1 MSEEKAT
8 VEVVEEKKDKK
19 AEKAAAKEAKKAKK
33 QEAIKEAKADEK
45 PHRILNFLSKEYKG
59 ENAVMLFL
67 ALFAI
72 VLGVLI
78 VTGTLEIAEEYFLVG
93 LYKGKLF
100 AWILIGLAGISLLF
114 VIIPFYRPSMTE
126 IKHLKTPTKAEFLV
140 NVARTMIF
148 IVLMAAFFFLCD
160 LGLNPLM
167 ELIKK

>member
-1 MSEEKAT
+1 MSEER
-8 VEVVEEKKDKK
+8 ENKK
-19 AEKAAAKEAKKAKK
+19 AQKA
-33 QEAIKEAKADEK
+33 EAKAAKQAAREQALAEAKANEK
-45 PHRILNFLSKEYKG
+45 PHRILDFLSKEYRG

-72 VLGVLI
+72 VLGALI
-78 VTGTLEIAEEYFLVG
+78 VSGTLEIDEKYFLVG

-100 AWILIGLAGISLLF
+100 AWILIGLAAISLLF

-126 IKHLKTPTKAEFLV
+126 IKHLKTLTRAEFLV

-148 IVLMAAFFFLCD
+148 ILLMVAFFFVCD

>member
-1 MSEEKAT
+1 MSEERENKKAQRA
-8 VEVVEEKKDKK
+8 EAKAAKK
-19 AEKAAAKEAKKAKK
+19 AERQQAIEA
-33 QEAIKEAKADEK
+33 AKADEK
-45 PHRILNFLSKEYKG
+45 PHRILNFLSKEYRG

-72 VLGVLI
+72 VLGALI
-78 VTGTLEIAEEYFLVG
+78 VTGTLEIDEKYFLVG

-100 AWILIGLAGISLLF
+100 AWILIGLAAISLLF
-114 VIIPFYRPSMTE
+114 VVIPFYRPSMTE
-126 IKHLKTPTKAEFLV
+126 IKHLKTLSRAEFLI

-148 IVLMAAFFFLCD
+148 ILLMVAFFFVCD

>member
-1 MSEEKAT
+1 MSEER
-8 VEVVEEKKDKK
+8 ENKK
-19 AEKAAAKEAKKAKK
+19 AQRAEAKAAKQAARQQAIEA
-33 QEAIKEAKADEK
+33 AKADEK
-45 PHRILNFLSKEYKG
+45 PHRILNFLSKEYRG

-72 VLGVLI
+72 VLGALI
-78 VTGTLEIAEEYFLVG
+78 VTGTLEIDEKYFLVG

-100 AWILIGLAGISLLF
+100 AWILIGLAAISLLF
-114 VIIPFYRPSMTE
+114 VVIPFYRPSMTE
-126 IKHLKTPTKAEFLV
+126 IKHLKTLSRAEFLI

-148 IVLMAAFFFLCD
+148 ILLMVAFFFVCD

>member
-1 MSEEKAT
+1 MSEERENKKAQRA
-8 VEVVEEKKDKK
+8 EAKAAKK
-19 AEKAAAKEAKKAKK
+19 AERQQAIEA
-33 QEAIKEAKADEK
+33 AKADEK
-45 PHRILNFLSKEYKG
+45 PPRILNFLSKEYRG

-72 VLGVLI
+72 VLGALI
-78 VTGTLEIAEEYFLVG
+78 VTGTLEIDEKYFLVG

-100 AWILIGLAGISLLF
+100 AWILIGLAAISLLF
-114 VIIPFYRPSMTE
+114 VVIPFYRPSMTE
-126 IKHLKTPTKAEFLV
+126 IKHLKTLSRAEFLI

-148 IVLMAAFFFLCD
+148 ILVMVAFFFVCD